1 MPIHDWTR
9 IPAGLFH
16 HFHQDWSIEIAR
28 ELNRGRLPR
37 GLSALVEQRS
47 GTREADV
54 LTIEGTRPPGRFG
67 SECDRGVALA
77 DLPTTRIVRR
87 TTKEIYAGR
96 ANRIVVRHH
105 LSRIVA
111 VIE

>member
-9 IPAGLFH
+9 LPGGLFH

-47 GTREADV
+47 GPREADV
-54 LTIEGTRPPGRFG
+54 LTIESTRQSGRLG
-67 SECDRGVALA
+67 SDCDRGVVRGSPVHTDRAPDHKG
-77 DLPTTRIVRR
+77 DLRR
-87 TTKEIYAGR
+87 SGKSDCRSAPFGPYR
-96 ANRIVVRHH
+96 VRH
-105 LSRIVA
+105 
-111 VIE
+111 